1 MILKRSQTM
10 FRNILKCVCNNDIK
24 RRYILAKGLRNIP
37 QVKKFFD
44 IEWYKKYFIDPM
56 RNILHDYPIVW
67 NGTKYVKLNEVYIPD
82 VKNYKNETNR
92 MKAYR
97 FIYKLYDEKVPTFEK
112 SLNIE
117 QNIWR
122 NDNRIKYVNIE
133 QSVKLIESYEIISS
147 FETKI
152 NNSWNWIDDFLLF
165 VKRFH
170 PEFLEWYAIIPNME
184 NNFVKLT
191 KTLASS
197 THVPENMI
205 ECLESI
211 DIK

>member
-92 MKAYR
+92 MKAYG
-97 FIYKLYDEKVPTFEK
+97 FIYKLYDEKIPTFEK

>member
-44 IEWYKKYFIDPM
+44 REWYKKYFIDPM

-92 MKAYR
+92 MKAYG